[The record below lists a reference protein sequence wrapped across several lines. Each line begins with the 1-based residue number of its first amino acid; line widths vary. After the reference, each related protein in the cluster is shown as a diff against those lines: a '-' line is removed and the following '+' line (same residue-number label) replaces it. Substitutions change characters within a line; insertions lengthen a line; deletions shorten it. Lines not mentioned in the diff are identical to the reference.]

1 MRDRGGSIKK
11 LGMTGREV
19 PSDEK
24 LPEELQTMPQV
35 EIQPGGVMF
44 AKARLSY
51 PNDKDDDEGAK
62 RPAQIRGM
70 PVSGRQWKL
79 ECKRSSSMRVA
90 NKLIRKSWD
99 EKLKDRARD
108 KQIKAKQNALVQ
120 ARIEEKREKKRL
132 AEERQKRKEE
142 NRLKGAVV
150 QSISTMKVKKMSR
163 KQLRMIR
170 KMDTSNE
177 GKVFD
182 PKPIEKTKGL
192 KGKVK
197 I

>member
-1 MRDRGGSIKK
+1 
-11 LGMTGREV
+11 
-19 PSDEK
+19 
-24 LPEELQTMPQV
+24 
-35 EIQPGGVMF
+35 
-44 AKARLSY
+44 
-51 PNDKDDDEGAK
+51 
-62 RPAQIRGM
+62 M

-79 ECKRSSSMRVA
+79 DCKRSSSMRVA

-99 EKLKDRARD
+99 EKMKERARD
-108 KQIKAKQNALVQ
+108 KQIKAKQDALVQ
-120 ARIEEKREKKRL
+120 ARIDEKREKKRL

-182 PKPIEKTKGL
+182 LKPIEKTKGL